1 MTLLPPHQA
10 DRMILPARP
19 ATHPAGAALV
29 SAMAHVALLAM
40 ALTLVVTPPPA
51 PPDAV
56 SFPLLFSAPATTI
69 LSARALAP
77 DPSFQAVQAQVLHA
91 VRLSEAVAAP
101 PRTAAPPALPSPRA
115 EAHAARPRPVQTPA
129 PPAAP
134 VAGGSD
140 DGAVMVRFA
149 SDIEIA
155 VQAAAAM
162 PRAAVRQHRE
172 GRTEIRL
179 SRRPGGVCGGGPVER
194 VAAAGRRRG
203 RGGAAGALPAT
214 TGLVAG
220 TAAAAAGV
228 GGFPH
233 PATGA
238 RLEPDSVRLHQERPR
253 GSAPWTPA
261 KDKSLEPIY

>member
-172 GRTEIRL
+172 GRTEIRFAYL
-179 SRRPGGVCGGGPVER
+179 DGQVESVAVARSSGSRLLDDAA
-194 VAAAGRRRG
+194 VAAVRLAHYPPPPASLRGRR
-203 RGGAAGALPAT
+203 LP
-214 TGLVAG
+214 LPVW
-220 TAAAAAGV
+220 V
-228 GGFPH
+228 DFRIQP
-233 PATGA
+233 PAPG
-238 RLEPDSVRLHQERPR
+238 
-253 GSAPWTPA
+253 
-261 KDKSLEPIY
+261 